1 MHSNSQ
7 FDSAALAA
15 HFDHIA
21 PSLRELRHEMGNHH
35 CVNLGTGFLPEALRE
50 SLRTEANTLLNQVSE
65 RRDLTIES
73 TGRTPRK
80 YRSVGRDSVAEHGV
94 FTPGLFNSAALLDAL
109 SSVAGEPIHRVPY
122 APEEFI
128 INNQMSSGDT
138 HGWHWDD
145 YSYALI
151 HIVEAPNPMVG
162 GRVEFIAN
170 VNWDKSDSEQCVR
183 NALEN
188 RVVKS
193 LHVNTGE
200 TYFMKSNTTMHRISP
215 LLGET
220 NRIAIILSF
229 ASDADLVDASIE
241 HTTMESIYPKDTGV
255 LLEAADAGAA

>member
-1 MHSNSQ
+1 MNPNPA
-7 FDSAALAA
+7 FDFESLSK
-15 HFDHIA
+15 HFDDNQSKFRA
-21 PSLRELRHEMGNHH
+21 WREEMGNHH
-35 CVNLGTGFLPEALRE
+35 CVNLGVDFLPQALRDA
-50 SLRTEANTLLNQVSE
+50 LRNEANTLLDQVSE
-65 RRDLTIES
+65 RRELTIES
-73 TGRTPRK
+73 TGRTPRR
-80 YRSVGRDSVAEHGV
+80 YRSVGRDAVAEHGV
-94 FTPGLFNSAALLDAL
+94 FTPGLFHAEALHEAL
-109 SSVAGEPIHRVPY
+109 SAIAGETIHRVPY

-151 HIVEAPNPMVG
+151 HVVEAPNPMVG

-170 VNWDKSDSEQCVR
+170 VPWNKDDSEQCVR
-183 NALEN
+183 DALEN

-229 ASDADLVDASIE
+229 ASDEDLVDPTIE

-255 LLEAADAGAA
+255 VEAAAVG